1 MKKISLAAATLAVA
15 VLAVLAG
22 PAQAAGLGPGSYVQ
36 SGLVTQ
42 FDSIDNEG
50 TGVHNS

>member
-1 MKKISLAAATLAVA
+1 MKKTFVIAGALAVGIIA
-15 VLAVLAG
+15 A
-22 PAQAAGLGPGSYVQ
+22 PAHAAGLGPGSYVQ
-36 SGLVTQ
+36 PGLVTQ